1 MDPNDTITENSA
13 AAGIDT
19 VDTVAGVD
27 LDAARK
33 AVASTKATLQ
43 QQELAVIQE
52 ELRLAEAAHAELVP
66 QCRAAQDTFDDLDKK
81 VEAQLHIMHQANTR
95 KAGAPMATA
104 VYRGNG
110 MPRYA
115 THAEKEEWRA
125 GLVLCFTEEE
135 NANAAAA
142 AALAEVSRLQGEEA
156 HGDDEATESELARTR
171 FACSCGRPEKKARE
185 NEAAWRSSW
194 TVGASESSR
203 QPGDGAHERSH
214 SPERSSSTSQ
224 YVDTTPGMPTFQM
237 IRKFGRRTAQE
248 TDSGAVLSSPRRFAA
263 RCGEDAPSVFPVS
276 PLSPG
281 GITIIPPISKG
292 LGFGASICKCRMNR
306 RAHR

>member
-125 GLVLCFTEEE
+125 GLVVCFTEEE

-142 AALAEVSRLQGEEA
+142 AALAEVSRLQGERRM
-156 HGDDEATESELARTR
+156 ATTKLQNLSWREHDLRVVADGLRKKL
-171 FACSCGRPEKKARE
+171 EKMKPRGVVAGPWVPP
-185 NEAAWRSSW
+185 NPPDNQVMVLTNDHTVRSD
-194 TVGASESSR
+194 
-203 QPGDGAHERSH
+203 P
-214 SPERSSSTSQ
+214 STSQ
-224 YVDTTPGMPTFQM
+224 YVDTTPGMPHF
-237 IRKFGRRTAQE
+237 K
-248 TDSGAVLSSPRRFAA
+248 
-263 RCGEDAPSVFPVS
+263 
-276 PLSPG
+276 
-281 GITIIPPISKG
+281 
-292 LGFGASICKCRMNR
+292 
-306 RAHR
+306 